1 MKRIALLGV
10 LFLLFVPVAFADSGD
25 FTTVTA
31 YNVVIGPET
40 ISFSV
45 NWNWSTKS
53 FAPGTFQYISTNGPL
68 GLFTFDGVGG
78 NGSFNFVDASG
89 DVLDVSN
96 NNEPNQYITFPD
108 PGLYNAGYAGIWCD
122 SATCFQ
128 AMGGGYQYTG
138 GGYGSIWVTDSA
150 PVPTPEPGTL
160 LLLTSGL
167 CGLLCFPARKFP
179 QVIKRKFR
187 M

>member
-1 MKRIALLGV
+1 MKRLALLAV
-10 LFLLFVPVAFADSGD
+10 LFLLFVPAVLADGGD
-25 FTTVTA
+25 YTTVTA
-31 YNVVIGPET
+31 YDVVIGPET
-40 ISFSV
+40 VSFSV
-45 NWNWSTKS
+45 NWDWSTKS
-53 FAPGTFQYISTNGPL
+53 FAPNTFQYISTSGPL
-68 GLFTFDGVGG
+68 GLFTWDGVGG

-96 NNEPNQYITFPD
+96 NNEPSQYAQFPD
-108 PGLYNAGYAGIWCD
+108 PGMYNAGYAGIWCVSESCTLDMDGD
-122 SATCFQ
+122 SYI
-128 AMGGGYQYTG
+128 GGGS
-138 GGYGSIWVTDSA
+138 GSIWVTDSA